1 MKLLLALCVGLLA
14 GCQSSTRIDGA
25 ESTIRTQTTGY
36 RVTYERGP
44 MTSLCGS
51 TTVLPAPEPQQWRIL
66 WTPPTK

>member
-1 MKLLLALCVGLLA
+1 MKLLLVLCIMLLA

-36 RVTYERGP
+36 RVTYERA
-44 MTSLCGS
+44 LCGS

-66 WTPPTK
+66 WTPPAK